1 MSTQKLLE
9 PLPPPEPGPDCIV
22 IGLSFAQVNALMAV
36 LCGAPYGQ
44 VAELV
49 DTIRLQAEAQ
59 WNQQAQA
66 QALAEA
72 PAASDAAN

>member
-1 MSTQKLLE
+1 MSDQRFFEL
-9 PLPPPEPGPDCIV
+9 LPPSEPGPDCIV
-22 IGLSFAQVNALMAV
+22 IGLSFAQMNALMAV
-36 LCGAPYGQ
+36 LCAAPYAQ
-44 VAELV
+44 VAELI
-49 DTIRLQAEAQ
+49 DTIRLQAEGQ